1 MEAQPLVPMTI
12 GQILDR
18 TFKLYRQSFIRFIT
32 IAAVV
37 AVPVFLLQ
45 MVLQQAIQT
54 RAAAPTVEEAQGVT
68 GIAIGGSLVLVFF
81 TLVATMLCNGA
92 LAKSVSEAYL
102 GKDVSVGQAYRV
114 VLPKLGTLILAA
126 ILVGLLV
133 MIGFLM
139 LIIPG
144 IIFFLWYSLTAQ
156 AVVLENC
163 SATGGMSRSK
173 ALLKGNLGKV
183 FAVGFLVNIISAIV
197 GGVFGAI
204 GGLIGG
210 GMQNPQSV
218 LILTGAFQ
226 VVGQVLAT
234 PISAAAF
241 ILLYYDMR
249 IRKEGFDLEML
260 AGSMGAEVAEAA
272 EAERDEQPPA
282 P

>member
-1 MEAQPLVPMTI
+1 MEAQPLVPMTV

-45 MVLQQAIQT
+45 MVLQQTLQA
-54 RAAAPTVEEAQGVT
+54 RAAPQTVEEAQSGM
-68 GIAIGGSLVLVFF
+68 GIAIGGTLVLVFF
-81 TLVATMLCNGA
+81 SVIGTMLCSGA

-102 GKDVSVGQAYRV
+102 GRDVSVGQAYRV

-126 ILVGLLV
+126 ILIGVVVMVGFV
-133 MIGFLM
+133 M

-163 SATGGMSRSK
+163 SATRGMSRSK

-183 FAVGFLVNIISAIV
+183 FVVGFLVNVISAIV
-197 GGVFGAI
+197 GAVFGFI
-204 GGLIGG
+204 GGYIGG
-210 GMQNPQSV
+210 SMLQSSQSA
-218 LILTGAFQ
+218 LIVTGAFQ

-260 AGSMGAEVAEAA
+260 AGSMGAEAA
-272 EAERDEQPPA
+272 EAKPDEQAPA